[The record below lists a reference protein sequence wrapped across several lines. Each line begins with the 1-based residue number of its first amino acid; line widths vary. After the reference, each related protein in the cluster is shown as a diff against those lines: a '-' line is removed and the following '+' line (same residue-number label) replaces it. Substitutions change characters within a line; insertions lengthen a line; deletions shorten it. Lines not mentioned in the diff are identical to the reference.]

1 MAIYPEHMAEEATG
15 TELVDEAPDMTAT
28 EEHVRVVARL
38 RAALSH
44 ALLGRA
50 GVFGEIFLRVH
61 GREQVSA
68 DLFTVPGVT
77 TGDRRV
83 YAVPA
88 EPVPSCTIEVL
99 STSNRS
105 RRGRAEL
112 EAKRSLFARIGVPLH
127 LEVDADEGFIAV
139 WELRDGALV
148 RTDLR
153 TTYTSDAIGGTR
165 LETPAP
171 GVLHVF
177 LPNGHDVLDGGDEL
191 ARAERESARAERE
204 SARAERETARAD
216 QAAARAERLA
226 ARLRELG
233 IDEE

>member
-1 MAIYPEHMAEEATG
+1 MAIYPEAMPEEAAG
-15 TELVDEAPDMTAT
+15 IQLVDEAPDMTAT

-38 RAALSH
+38 RAALTY

-50 GVFGEIFLRVH
+50 GVFGEIFLRVD

-68 DLFTVPGVT
+68 DLFIVPGVK
-77 TGDRRV
+77 TGARTV

-88 EPVPSCTIEVL
+88 EPVPACTVEVL

-105 RRGRAEL
+105 PRGRAEL

-139 WELRDGALV
+139 WELRDGVLV

-153 TTYTSDAIGGTR
+153 TTYTSDVIGGTR

-171 GVLHVF
+171 GVLHII
-177 LPNGHDVLDGGDEL
+177 LPNGHDVLNVGDEL
-191 ARAERESARAERE
+191 ARAEQE
-204 SARAERETARAD
+204 
-216 QAAARAERLA
+216 AARAEQEAARADHEAARSERLA
-226 ARLRELG
+226 AQLRELG
-233 IDEE
+233 VDPEA